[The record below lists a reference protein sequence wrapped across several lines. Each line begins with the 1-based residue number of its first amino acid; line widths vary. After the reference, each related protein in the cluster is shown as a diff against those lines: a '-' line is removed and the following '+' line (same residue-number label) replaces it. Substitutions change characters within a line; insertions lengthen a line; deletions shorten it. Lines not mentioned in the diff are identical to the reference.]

1 VPAVLRE
8 LAVDHLITPAPV
20 SCTVCSS
27 GRRAVDAMRVG
38 DTKLFA
44 VCEECEKADPTY
56 IRRNG
61 SFLRML
67 GFQVEDVRGMLK

>member
-1 VPAVLRE
+1 
-8 LAVDHLITPAPV
+8 
-20 SCTVCSS
+20 
-27 GRRAVDAMRVG
+27 MRVSG
-38 DTKLFA
+38 TELFA

>member
-1 VPAVLRE
+1 MPAVLRE
-8 LAVDHLITPAPV
+8 LVVDELITPGPV
-20 SCTVCSS
+20 ACTVCSS

-38 DTKLFA
+38 GTELFA

-61 SFLRML
+61 SFFRLL
-67 GFQVEDVRGMLK
+67 GFEVHDVRGLLK